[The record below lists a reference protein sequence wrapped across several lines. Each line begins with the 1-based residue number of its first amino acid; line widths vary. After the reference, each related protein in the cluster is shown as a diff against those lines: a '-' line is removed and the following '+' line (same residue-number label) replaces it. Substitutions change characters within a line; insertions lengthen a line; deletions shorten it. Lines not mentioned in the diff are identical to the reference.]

1 MDVIKLKEKKSL
13 GKYKCSCGLVVRLY
27 ETDIEDYD
35 DDSDDAS
42 DYAFK
47 GWKCPCCEEVNHF
60 NKKYQI
66 GLKGFLIRY
75 KTAVIIFLTVLSIL
89 SAILIPIISHT
100 IYMNNRYNYSF
111 KYRYGINE
119 WRSGYTNSDMITE
132 ISTLPTGFE
141 FHSWTDKTLYAQ
153 GGEEIRK
160 VERN

>member
-27 ETDIEDYD
+27 EADIEDYD
-35 DDSDDAS
+35 DAFAS
-42 DYAFK
+42 DYGFR

-60 NKKYQI
+60 NKNYQI

-75 KTAVIIFLTVLSIL
+75 KTAVIIFLIVLSIL